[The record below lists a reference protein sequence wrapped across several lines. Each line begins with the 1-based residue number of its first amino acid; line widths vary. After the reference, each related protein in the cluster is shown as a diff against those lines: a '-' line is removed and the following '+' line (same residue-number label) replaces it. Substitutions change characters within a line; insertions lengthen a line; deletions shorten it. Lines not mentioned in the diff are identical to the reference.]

1 MPPAV
6 IREPTMT
13 NGRNT
18 NGSSLQVHGNGSNG
32 GSHAVLAHRVSPS
45 RKQSSPMAPAF
56 MVSAPGK
63 VLFFGEHS
71 VVYGKVSCLDIIAYM
86 WPATQVLTSSR

>member
-1 MPPAV
+1 MS
-6 IREPTMT
+6 
-13 NGRNT
+13 NGRST
-18 NGSSLQVHGNGSNG
+18 NGSLRVNGNGATNG
-32 GSHAVLAHRVSPS
+32 GSHAALAHRVSPS

-71 VVYGKVSCLDIIAYM
+71 VVYGKVSRLLCAL
-86 WPATQVLTSSR
+86 PA

>member
-1 MPPAV
+1 MA
-6 IREPTMT
+6 

-18 NGSSLQVHGNGSNG
+18 NGHLHVNGNGSANS
-32 GSHAVLAHRVSPS
+32 GSHAVMSHRVSPS

-71 VVYGKVSCLDIIAYM
+71 VVYGKVK
-86 WPATQVLTSSR
+86 PP